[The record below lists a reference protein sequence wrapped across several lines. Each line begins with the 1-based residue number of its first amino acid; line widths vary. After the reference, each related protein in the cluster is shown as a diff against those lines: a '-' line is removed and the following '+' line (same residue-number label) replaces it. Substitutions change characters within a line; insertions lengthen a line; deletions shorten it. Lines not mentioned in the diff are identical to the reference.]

1 MMRWEAADDNRSDT
15 IVMIQRILDRKGLQR
30 LVAPLT
36 EAFCLLAAAF
46 ASGRRH
52 TAAKRGW
59 PDFVCFERKLPMCMQ
74 NYWLCWHEKLRLN
87 ALLGFLQA
95 LRFSQSCSCVSFLL
109 LLPPIC
115 LPKCRWA
122 ASCAPEGRCTT
133 FRSSKLF
140 KIFTTCAKC
149 IHLFLSLL
157 MIYLQQSR
165 KSMSKPYM
173 CLFVCWGSFSESHLL
188 ECECNSTPYT
198 GSSRKLS
205 RLVTWL
211 RIPRTTPVPLDV
223 ISHSGQAKRLWQ
235 KWACNKRR
243 WWRNTALTSYFDPL
257 YLFIFWGGEVGD
269 FCCKHWHMCLSFVN
283 SKLTTFE
290 IGKCR
295 TSLFMLLSWTISKRG
310 SEAFVWSWNWKDLW
324 TIWIYMWHW
333 MYDVTDVWSSMLQLA
348 TACLLDTY

>member
-1 MMRWEAADDNRSDT
+1 MKSWDWMHCLASFKLCVFHKVVRMFHFCCYSLNLWRPYVCPNAGERPVVPRKAGAPHSDP
-15 IVMIQRILDRKGLQR
+15 QNCSKSLQ
-30 LVAPLT
+30 
-36 EAFCLLAAAF
+36 
-46 ASGRRH
+46 
-52 TAAKRGW
+52 
-59 PDFVCFERKLPMCMQ
+59 Q
-74 NYWLCWHEKLRLN
+74 
-87 ALLGFLQA
+87 
-95 LRFSQSCSCVSFLL
+95 
-109 LLPPIC
+109 
-115 LPKCRWA
+115 
-122 ASCAPEGRCTT
+122 
-133 FRSSKLF
+133 
-140 KIFTTCAKC
+140 TCAKC

-165 KSMSKPYM
+165 KNMSKPYM

-235 KWACNKRR
+235 KWVCNKRR
-243 WWRNTALTSYFDPL
+243 WWQNTALTSYFDPL
-257 YLFIFWGGEVGD
+257 FLGGVEVGD

-283 SKLTTFE
+283 SKLTRFE
-290 IGKCR
+290 IAKCR
-295 TSLFMLLSWTISKRG
+295 TSLFMLLSWTMSKRG
-310 SEAFVWSWNWKDLW
+310 SEAFVWSWNWKDLL
-324 TIWIYMWHW
+324 TIRIYMWHW